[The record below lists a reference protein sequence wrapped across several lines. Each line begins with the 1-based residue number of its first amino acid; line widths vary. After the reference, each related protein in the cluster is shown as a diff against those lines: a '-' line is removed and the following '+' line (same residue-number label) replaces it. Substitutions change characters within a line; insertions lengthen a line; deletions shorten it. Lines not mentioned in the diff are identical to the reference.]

1 MNIFHGRVPEITF
14 AFPDRQRV
22 IPGASAISVLI
33 PVSGCQH
40 GPRITPYRQ
49 RVVGGNAA
57 RPLSTCK
64 ARPPRDPQLPWRCG
78 WSEVTHTPAEDA
90 NNGDL
95 SCRCTCRRCPLS
107 EPWRVTP
114 QLHVSGEPNTARL
127 QVMTKSNTKA
137 VLQTT

>member
-22 IPGASAISVLI
+22 IPGTSAISALI

-40 GPRITPYRQ
+40 GSRITPYRQ

-64 ARPPRDPQLPWRCG
+64 ARPPRDPQLPWCCG
-78 WSEVTHTPAEDA
+78 WSEVTHTPAQDA

-95 SCRCTCRRCPLS
+95 SCRCTCRCPLS

-114 QLHVSGEPNTARL
+114 QLHVSGEPNTTRL